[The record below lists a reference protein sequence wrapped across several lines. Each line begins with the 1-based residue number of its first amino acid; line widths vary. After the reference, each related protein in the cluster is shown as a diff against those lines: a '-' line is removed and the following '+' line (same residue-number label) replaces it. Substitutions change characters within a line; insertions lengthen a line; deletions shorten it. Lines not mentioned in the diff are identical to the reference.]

1 MAASEEQPISVGNL
15 LVIVRNLDARITALE
30 QGGAPDGSVSLD
42 ISELGGVISGNN
54 SSSVGGTV
62 RLRFTLTLSVGKQL
76 QPNTEYGL
84 VVVTNSSYWPD
95 SKRTDYGA
103 ATLGRVSGD
112 VSVDTDGT
120 VKVTPTGFSYES
132 VKTISVDTSYTI

>member
-42 ISELGGVISGNN
+42 ISELGGVISGNT
-54 SSSVGGTV
+54 SSSVGGAV
-62 RLRFTLTLSVGKQL
+62 NLRFTLTLSVGKQL
-76 QPNTEYGL
+76 QPNTPYSMA
-84 VVVTNSSYWPD
+84 VVTDSTYWP
-95 SKRTDYGA
+95 KAERIDYGA
-103 ATLGRVSGD
+103 ATLGSVSGD

-120 VKVTPTGFSYES
+120 VKVTPTSFSYES
-132 VKTISVDTSYTI
+132 VKTISVDMSYTI